1 MVRSAIQ
8 EEKHVETKAG
18 FADLVT
24 ETDKGVEKLLIGKLS
39 AKYPNHKYEH
49 SK

>member
-1 MVRSAIQ
+1 MIRSAIQ
-8 EEKHVETKAG
+8 EDKQVETKAS

-39 AKYPNHKYEH
+39 EKFPNHK
-49 SK
+49 